1 MGLHA
6 GSSKR
11 AVREVGLEGML
22 SPNDT
27 SGMTSMGAGSG
38 AMSATGTD
46 CMFPSVKDPT
56 FITLPEMVHP
66 S

>member
-1 MGLHA
+1 M
-6 GSSKR
+6 
-11 AVREVGLEGML
+11 REVGLEGML